1 MKIFVE
7 VTKEEAREDYND
19 YVECARECGDKEE
32 DIYTFEEYINSDCY
46 RDNVLERAY
55 TDAIDY
61 MQDDDCFRI
70 VD

>member
-7 VTKEEAREDYND
+7 VTMEEAREDYND
-19 YVECARECGDKEE
+19 YVECARECCDKEE
-32 DIYTFEEYINSDCY
+32 DIYTFEEYINSGY
-46 RDNVLERAY
+46 FRDNVLERAY

-61 MQDDDCFRI
+61 MQDDDCLRI